1 MHVFINCPPS
11 GIFLES
17 LGSHQLYLP
26 LIQAFCLQPFPGQKS
41 YQRSVS
47 LLCPQEVT
55 NGLRSSPT
63 RMGTWK
69 SSWSLLC
76 QHSLAVTKRI
86 FILCL
91 QPGQSRTG
99 ELRACTE
106 SEDCLCPP
114 SPNEGLV
121 GDDQDQPY
129 WRMLW
134 KSDISA
140 FCLKALCQQSVL
152 CMVGWMVSPTR
163 LT

>member
-1 MHVFINCPPS
+1 MT
-11 GIFLES
+11 
-17 LGSHQLYLP
+17 
-26 LIQAFCLQPFPGQKS
+26 
-41 YQRSVS
+41 

-63 RMGTWK
+63 RMGSTWK
-69 SSWSLLC
+69 SRWSLLC
-76 QHSLAVTKRI
+76 QHSLAVTKHM

-99 ELRACTE
+99 EVRACTE
-106 SEDCLCPP
+106 SEDSLRPP
-114 SPNEGLV
+114 SPNERFV

-152 CMVGWMVSPTR
+152 CMGNRLHGSFLHLWVIKVNNLSALPGLEAEVVGMSFDIHFSVQMASQQPHT
-163 LT
+163 

>member
-1 MHVFINCPPS
+1 MSVFGSWACAEAVARS
-11 GIFLES
+11 TKRES
-17 LGSHQLYLP
+17 PIWSPCIASILTTMTALFQASSSH
-26 LIQAFCLQPFPGQKS
+26 
-41 YQRSVS
+41 
-47 LLCPQEVT
+47 CPQEVT
-55 NGLRSSPT
+55 SGLRSSPT

-106 SEDCLCPP
+106 SEDCLHPP

-152 CMVGWMVSPTR
+152 CIGNR
-163 LT
+163 LHGSFLHL